1 MNDQQ
6 AARIGTALEDV
17 AKALEL
23 LVPALAAIALYQQA
37 QYVPPP
43 PPGTPPPSPDDIE
56 SMKASRR
63 AALHVRKAFAKDD
76 PSVVRPQ

>member
-1 MNDQQ
+1 VNDQQ

-17 AKALEL
+17 AKALEM

-37 QYVPPP
+37 LPVAPQQ
-43 PPGTPPPSPDDIE
+43 PGTPPPSPDDIE

-63 AALHVRKAFAKDD
+63 AAHAVRQAFSKDD
-76 PSVVRPQ
+76 PSVVRPG